1 MIRNV
6 IILDVDGQPIYTE
19 NFGECHS
26 LPHESDM
33 AEMLSGFISALYTFG
48 KNLTGQGTSEV
59 NFGSLRL
66 LITTRRDIVFV
77 LAVDDDLM
85 EENKITLDR
94 IAELFVVKYNDQLLG
109 GQSIDEAKLH
119 DFSQILV
126 TQDMVQDNC
135 GDFEDCSD
143 CSNSNKSLPVK
154 DLTQALQNS

>member
-119 DFSQILV
+119 DFSQMLY
-126 TQDMVQDNC
+126 C
-135 GDFEDCSD
+135 DFTTPSQPGLE
-143 CSNSNKSLPVK
+143 PV
-154 DLTQALQNS
+154 DECETAASYQPTTANDAA